1 MPDVLADEPAHHEVT
16 SREVIGTGRLLTL
29 VRETFTYG
37 DSELAREFIEH
48 PGAVAVLALDDDD
61 QVLLIRQYRH
71 PVRTREWELPAGLLD
86 IADEPRLLAAQREL
100 AEETG
105 MAAAEWHQ
113 LVEIAASAGG
123 STEIVTVFLARGLVE
138 VASDYVRDGEEADI
152 EARWVPIGDVAD
164 AASAGRLRNG
174 VLVAGVFAALA
185 ARASGW
191 RALRPLN
198 T

>member
-1 MPDVLADEPAHHEVT
+1 MPEPLADEPADFALT
-16 SREVIGTGRLLTL
+16 DREVIGAGRFFSL
-29 VRETFTYG
+29 VRETLSYG
-37 DSELAREFIEH
+37 GTEIAREFMEH

-61 QVLLIRQYRH
+61 RVLLIQQYRH
-71 PVRTREWELPAGLLD
+71 PVRSREWELPAGLLD
-86 IADEPRLLAAQREL
+86 VPDEPRLLAAQREL

-113 LVEIAASAGG
+113 LVDLATSPGG
-123 STEIVTVFLARGLVE
+123 SNEIVTVFLARGLVE

-152 EARWVPIGDVAD
+152 EARWVPIDDVAD

-174 VLVAGVFAALA
+174 ILIAGVFAALA
-185 ARASGW
+185 ARASEW
-191 RALRPLN
+191 RTLRPLN

>member
-1 MPDVLADEPAHHEVT
+1 MPDTLADEPAHYAVT
-16 SREVIGTGRLLTL
+16 GREVIGAGRLLTL

-37 DSELAREFIEH
+37 DVELGREFIEH
-48 PGAVAVLALDDDD
+48 PGAVAVLAIDDDD

-71 PVRTREWELPAGLLD
+71 PLRAREWEIPAGLLD
-86 IADEPRLLAAQREL
+86 MPDEPRLRAAQREL
-100 AEETG
+100 VEETG

-113 LVEIAASAGG
+113 LVDLAASPGG
-123 STEIVTVFLARGLVE
+123 STEIVTIFLARGLVE

-152 EARWVPIGDVAD
+152 EARWVPIDDVAH

-174 VLVAGVFAALA
+174 ILIAGVFAALA

-191 RALRPLN
+191 RSLRPLN

>member
-1 MPDVLADEPAHHEVT
+1 MPDVLADESAHYDVT
-16 SREVIGTGRLLTL
+16 GREVIGEGRFFSL
-29 VRETFTYG
+29 VRETLSYG
-37 DSELAREFIEH
+37 GTEIAREFMEH

-71 PVRTREWELPAGLLD
+71 PVRSREWELPAGLLD
-86 IADEPRLLAAQREL
+86 VANESRLLAAQREL

-105 MAAAEWHQ
+105 MAAAEWHE
-113 LVEIAASAGG
+113 LVDLATSPGG
-123 STEIVTVFLARGLVE
+123 SNEIVTVFLARGLVE

-152 EARWVPIGDVAD
+152 EARWVPIDDVAD

-174 VLVAGVFAALA
+174 ILVAGVFAALA
-185 ARASGW
+185 GRAAEW
-191 RALRPLN
+191 RTLRPRN